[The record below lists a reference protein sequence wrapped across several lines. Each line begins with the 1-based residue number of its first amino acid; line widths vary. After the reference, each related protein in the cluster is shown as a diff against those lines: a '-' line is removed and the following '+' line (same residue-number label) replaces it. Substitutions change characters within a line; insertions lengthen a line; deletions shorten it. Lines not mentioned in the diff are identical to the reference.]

1 MVTKRKSRKRR
12 SRKRSVRR
20 SLRRSLRRSVRR
32 SLRRSRSKSVSKTD
46 AIILEKSKLPGK
58 KYRAIIGNKT
68 INFGAKTYSDYTLH
82 KDKERMHRYV
92 NRHKAR
98 ENWTKSGLK
107 TAGFWSRWI
116 LWNKPSLRGS
126 IRNTEDKFGIRI
138 INRI

>member
-1 MVTKRKSRKRR
+1 MPSKIRSRRR
-12 SRKRSVRR
+12 SSRSKKRS
-20 SLRRSLRRSVRR
+20 RRSVRR
-32 SLRRSRSKSVSKTD
+32 SRRGIRKSIRKSKSINKSG

-92 NRHKAR
+92 SRHKSR
-98 ENWTKSGLK
+98 ENWTKSGIK
-107 TAGFWSRWI
+107 SAGFWSKWI
-116 LWNKPSLRGS
+116 LWNKPSLRSS
-126 IRNTEDKFGIRI
+126 IKNTEEKFGIRI

>member
-1 MVTKRKSRKRR
+1 MATKSVRR
-12 SRKRSVRR
+12 SKKRSVRR
-20 SLRRSLRRSVRR
+20 SRKGSARRSRKGSV
-32 SLRRSRSKSVSKTD
+32 RRSRSKSVSKSN

-68 INFGAKTYSDYTLH
+68 VNFGAKTYSDYTLH

-126 IRNTEDKFGIRI
+126 IRNTEEKFGIRI